1 MIDEACYGAAAI
13 CAGIGG
19 CGRASV
25 CPMTLSNRRSVLLTG
40 FEPFWGE
47 EVNPS
52 SRIAASLHGTLVAG
66 HPVVGLTLPVEFGVA
81 RRRLRA
87 AIKAHDPV
95 MVLCLGVARRRTAIS
110 LERVAINVDDAAIPD
125 NGGRQPRDQPIVQ
138 RGPVAYW
145 STLPLRAMAAAIE
158 RVGVPVELSTTAG
171 TYVCN
176 HVFYGLM
183 HAIRARRDLRGGFV
197 HVPRERADLSV
208 GKMSEAI
215 AAALA
220 AVLAHD
226 DGRRRDRL
234 VGLNHDSE

>member
-1 MIDEACYGAAAI
+1 
-13 CAGIGG
+13 
-19 CGRASV
+19 
-25 CPMTLSNRRSVLLTG
+25 MTLSNRRSVLLTG
-40 FEPFWGE
+40 FEPFGGE

-95 MVLCLGVARRRTAIS
+95 VVLCLGVARRRTAIS
-110 LERVAINVDDAAIPD
+110 LERVAINIDDAAIPD
-125 NGGRQPRDQPIVQ
+125 NGGCQPRDAPIVQ

-183 HAIRARRDLRGGFV
+183 HAIRARRDQLALLDEFVHQRSTFRGGQPV
-197 HVPRERADLSV
+197 VVGDLLECADTEVPRLPPRATPPTQF
-208 GKMSEAI
+208 APP
-215 AAALA
+215 
-220 AVLAHD
+220 
-226 DGRRRDRL
+226 RPQ
-234 VGLNHDSE
+234 